1 MKNKT
6 KLRTV
11 REDKW
16 ERKEYIATCDSD
28 LVKDRNQTTYPGTE
42 KELSKRRRG
51 HKMSHMQLN
60 ITHNRTSTTLSNS
73 RNSIQTDNTLNQW
86 TEVVKLY

>member
-1 MKNKT
+1 
-6 KLRTV
+6 
-11 REDKW
+11 
-16 ERKEYIATCDSD
+16 
-28 LVKDRNQTTYPGTE
+28 
-42 KELSKRRRG
+42 
-51 HKMSHMQLN
+51 MQLN